1 MENSKNKKLEIIR
14 HSLSHILAAAVQKLY
29 REVKFGIGPAIENGF
44 YYDFDFIEAD
54 KNGYQR
60 GLTRITPED
69 LPEIEKR
76 MRELIKK
83 DIRFEKKMLSKAEAE
98 RLFKDQPYKLELIKE
113 LPEKTVSIYQS
124 GDFIDLCKGPHIKST
139 KEINPE
145 SFKLSRIAGAYWK
158 GDEKNPMLTRI
169 YGLAFQSEKE
179 LKDCLKNL
187 EEAEKRD
194 HRILGK
200 RLELFLIDEEFG
212 SGLPLWLPKGAFLRK
227 LIIDFALNTYLK
239 RGYQLVATPHIAN
252 LNIFKKSGHWNFYR
266 ENMYSPIEVENEQFM
281 IKPMNCPG
289 HVKIYNSKI
298 RSYKDLPIRFTEMGT
313 VYRYEKSGTL
323 HGLTRVRGFT
333 QDDAHI
339 FCTPEQLNSELLR
352 MIDLTKYI
360 LNSFGFKKFEISLS
374 VRGPKEKK
382 KYLGSDKI
390 WRLAESTLE
399 NALKTK
405 KLPYKRY
412 PGEAVFYGPKID
424 FLISDA
430 IGRKWQLTTIQVDF
444 NFPEK
449 FEMVY
454 INKKG
459 KKQRPVMIH
468 RALLGSIERF
478 LGVLLEHYAGAL
490 PLWLSPVQVSII
502 PVGSS
507 HRKYAK
513 DIAEKLK
520 KEEVRAEANIQAET
534 VSRKIREAEM
544 QKIPYILVVGDKE
557 MKNKTVRVRKRGK
570 GDIGEITLKKFIEKS
585 KMEIEKKL

>member
-1 MENSKNKKLEIIR
+1 MKINTRR
-14 HSLSHILAAAVQKLY
+14 HSLAHILADSVQKFY
-29 REVKFGIGPAIENGF
+29 SKVKFGIGPEIENGF
-44 YYDFDFIEAD
+44 YYDFDFSSPVSEESLLKI
-54 KNGYQR
+54 
-60 GLTRITPED
+60 
-69 LPEIEKR
+69 
-76 MRELIKK
+76 
-83 DIRFEKKMLSKAEAE
+83 EKKMKELIRKDLKFIKKQVSKSEVKKI
-98 RLFKDQPYKLELIKE
+98 FKDQSYKLELIKE
-113 LPEKTVSIYQS
+113 LPGKTVSIYQT
-124 GDFIDLCKGPHIKST
+124 GKFIDLCKGPHVKSS
-139 KEINPE
+139 KEINPDA
-145 SFKLSRIAGAYWK
+145 FKLTKIAGAYWK
-158 GDEKNPMLTRI
+158 GSEKNKMLTRI
-169 YGLAFQSEKE
+169 YGVAFATKKD
-179 LKDCLKNL
+179 LKQYLKIQ

-200 RLELFLIDEEFG
+200 KLELFLIDEEFG
-212 SGLPLWLPKGAFLRK
+212 PGLPLWLPKGAILRK
-227 LIIDFALNTYLK
+227 LIMDFALKTYLQ

-252 LNIFKKSGHWNFYR
+252 LNIFKRSGHWNFYR
-266 ENMYSPIEVENEQFM
+266 ESMYSPIKVEDEYFI

-298 RSYKDLPIRFTEMGT
+298 RSYKELPIRFTEMGT
-313 VYRYEKSGTL
+313 VYRYEKSGVL

-339 FCTPEQLNSELLR
+339 FCMPEQLHSELLK

-390 WRLAESTLE
+390 WRIAEKALE
-399 NALKTK
+399 SALKAK
-405 KLPYKRY
+405 KLSYKRY

-449 FEMVY
+449 FEMTY
-454 INKKG
+454 IDKKG
-459 KKQRPVMIH
+459 KKQKPVMIH

-490 PLWLSPVQVSII
+490 PVWLSIVQVLVI

-507 HRKYAK
+507 NRKYAQEV
-513 DIAEKLK
+513 AEKLK
-520 KEEVRAEANIQAET
+520 SEGLRVEAKVEAET
-534 VSRKIREAEM
+534 VSKKIRQGEI
-544 QKIPYILVVGDKE
+544 QKIPYILVVGDRE
-557 MKNKTVRVRKRGK
+557 MKKKNVRVRERGK
-570 GDIGEITLKKFIEKS
+570 GDIGESSLTKFIKNI
-585 KMEIEKKL
+585 KIKIENKK